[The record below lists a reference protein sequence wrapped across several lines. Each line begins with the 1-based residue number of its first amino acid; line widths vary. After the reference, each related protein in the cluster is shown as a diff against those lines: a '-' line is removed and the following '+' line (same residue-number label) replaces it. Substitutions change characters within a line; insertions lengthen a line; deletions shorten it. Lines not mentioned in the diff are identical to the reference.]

1 MLKLKQITKDYV
13 SGDLTVHALKGVN
26 LSFRKSEFVAI
37 LGQSGCGKTTMLNI
51 MGGLDKYTSGDLEIN
66 GVSTV
71 KYKDADW
78 DNYRNH
84 SVGFVFQ
91 SYNLIM
97 HQSVLA
103 NVELALTLSGVK
115 KEERRARA
123 TEALKRVGLEQE
135 IHKMPN
141 QLSGGQMQRVAIARA
156 IVNNPDIILA
166 DEPTGALDSSTSVQV
181 MEILKQ
187 IATDRLVIMVTH
199 NPELA
204 EMYSTRIITMSD
216 GLVVNDSNPVTEEEL
231 LALEKERE
239 NLKEQEEQELLK
251 QAESTGKPVKKEKQ
265 KKAKMS
271 LWTAFSL
278 SLKNLFTKK
287 ARTILT
293 SIAGSIG
300 IIGIALILA
309 VSTGFQ
315 QYIDNVERATLSSEA
330 ITLQDTSLTSL
341 TAMTSLMS
349 ASGEDRPTRP
359 ATQEIYSDNVTEQLV
374 NKVSSVLT
382 TTDLTGFKYYM
393 KNNLQGD
400 KIHGFR
406 YSYTSNPIRLY
417 GKNDFIKDYDP
428 SFATTKK
435 NSDYKLLY
443 PYNTQRLNKSSFPLT
458 FNGID
463 VTKTLLTMFNSF
475 SPFTTPLLKYDNSGN
490 LVDNWDLIQ
499 EQYDLI
505 ATNTN
510 YDLSS
515 GLKENQVLIVVD
527 SKNQIPDSAL
537 FSLGLRGED
546 KLIYSMLDAFVKVGM
561 LDPVLDESLKN
572 FLAVSW
578 PNLEQI
584 NAMPEG
590 TEQEKAQK
598 QALLDA
604 ANQFINGMK
613 EIGVSQS
620 AYTQYQ
626 TKYNDL
632 CSRKTNF
639 ETSSGV
645 KGWQNYFYNSQNG
658 QTDKDY
664 IIKMV
669 LKLFF
674 GYNYVEEKAITFND
688 VFALN
693 ADATKDSGY
702 KIVATADEYY
712 LDGGK
717 VKQYNNDQ
725 VNANLLKDST
735 KQDRVVNLEIAGII
749 RLKESAS
756 FGTLSPGLVYSNK
769 LLEKVISLN
778 ESNAFVQEVTSST
791 LTEQQFK
798 DKYTSVIDTQ
808 NMIPQLQDA
817 ISKCDPATE
826 EGKKS
831 LESLNAQL
839 KAIQDKVNLTNVQ
852 NAFSVLKYSK
862 LKVGENEDKTDK
874 LVTERYITS
883 VSIYA
888 SSFDNKQYVVD
899 FIKDYN
905 KKITDTSS
913 GVYGEE
919 VQYSDLIGTLF
930 ESVDII
936 LNAITYVLVAFVGIS
951 LVVSSIMIGIITYI
965 SVLERTKE
973 IGVLRSIGA
982 SKGDVGRVF
991 NAETIIIGLA
1001 SGLLGVIISAL
1012 ITIPIRIFLKALTG
1026 VIIPVALPFGAAVM
1040 LIAISVFLTFIAG
1053 LIPSR
1058 IASKKDPVV
1067 ALRTE

>member
-231 LALEKERE
+231 LALEQERE
-239 NLKEQEEQELLK
+239 NLKEQELLK

-443 PYNTQRLNKSSFPLT
+443 PYNTQRLNKSNFSLELYD
-458 FNGID
+458 ID

-546 KLIYSMLDAFVKVGM
+546 KLIYSMLDAFVKVGK
-561 LDPVLDESLKN
+561 LDPVLDENLKN
-572 FLAVSW
+572 FFAVSW

-620 AYTQYQ
+620 AYEQYQ

-674 GYNYVEEKAITFND
+674 GYNYVPEDVPENDITFKD
-688 VFALN
+688 IFDLN
-693 ADATKDSGY
+693 ATKGY

-778 ESNAFVQEVTSST
+778 ESNAFVQEVTNST

-808 NMIPQLQDA
+808 NMIPQLKDA
-817 ISKCDPATE
+817 ISKCDPDTKD
-826 EGKKS
+826 GKKS
-831 LESLNAQL
+831 LESLNDQL
-839 KAIQDKVNLTNVQ
+839 DAIQQRITLTNVQ

-862 LKVGENEDKTDK
+862 LKVGKNPDETDK
-874 LVTERYITS
+874 FVTERYITS

-905 KKITDTSS
+905 KKIADSASS